1 MSDEGQHTG
10 RLSDAIDNGDG
21 GAAGRL
27 RRTMKPTGKTYR
39 PDGHSTGNG
48 DQCTDAAGE
57 LTGHGKMYV
66 LPSGRQWCPMKV
78 HEKVRTGR
86 SPSDG

>member
-39 PDGHSTGNG
+39 ADGHDLGDG
-48 DQCTDAAGE
+48 DQCTDADGKP
-57 LTGHGKMYV
+57 TGHGRMYV
-66 LPSGRQWCPMKV
+66 YGERQWCPHSDHSSRMK
-78 HEKVRTGR
+78 ERNNG
-86 SPSDG
+86 